1 MLPLTLLTKSEGL
14 LAILFTF
21 SLHWYYHNHQGSLA
35 AIPDYVKKS
44 KARRCDATKYGILL
58 NLVQDP
64 GIDPPLALHP
74 KSTHFPCQK
83 DRSTITNNQG
93 IPYRRLRARLHD
105 NIAHYLRPA
114 AAGKVTEKMYNISTS
129 KPNRGPGYGREIRFP
144 G

>member
-1 MLPLTLLTKSEGL
+1 LLSSFTLR
-14 LAILFTF
+14 AIL
-21 SLHWYYHNHQGSLA
+21 
-35 AIPDYVKKS
+35 VKKQHGS
-44 KARRCDATKYGILL
+44 ISAIFCWFQSIKARRCDAAKFGFLL
-58 NLVQDP
+58 CFVWDP
-64 GIDPPLALHP
+64 GFDSCNASHP
-74 KSTHFPCQK
+74 KSAPFPCQK
-83 DRSTITNNQG
+83 DRSTITDIHQG